1 MEYKFI
7 PLDITYDEI
16 LTEKAKN
23 FHINK
28 FAFAKYINLL
38 NFSVFPRNC
47 CKNRNDYAAW

>member
-16 LTEKAKN
+16 LTEKAKIV
-23 FHINK
+23 HINK
-28 FAFAKYINLL
+28 CAFAKNSNLL
-38 NFSVFPRNC
+38 SFSVFPRNC